1 MISVQSATPAMFEE
15 VYRLFLGFGNPKMSK
30 EDWRRM
36 LFQYPWKAE
45 EESRGY
51 VLFDDEKAVGFIGT
65 IFSAR
70 ELEGK
75 TERLCHLSSWVV
87 LPEYRSRSLSLLAS
101 VARLDGYTVVS
112 STPSPTAARLFGRFG
127 HRTLDEKVLVLP
139 PLAGARELCGLFRA
153 SMTTNENEVRAG
165 LTGEALRC
173 FEDHRGSLGA
183 HLLLRRGGRSCRAT
197 ATLMRRRRIRFA
209 SVRHMSDRE
218 LFWEC
223 LPLAKLGFLKALGAP
238 APAVD
243 ARFAEGRHV
252 PFAVPYRLATPQL
265 YRPTHEAPRPALADG
280 RYSELMGLR
289 Q

>member
-1 MISVQSATPAMFEE
+1 MICVQSATPAMFED
-15 VYRLFLGFGNPKMSK
+15 VYRLLLGFENPRMSK

-51 VLFDDEKAVGFIGT
+51 VLFNDARAVGFIGT

-70 ELEGK
+70 EIEGR
-75 TERLCHLSSWVV
+75 TERFCHLSSWIV
-87 LPEYRSRSLSLLAS
+87 LPEHRSRSLSLLAS
-101 VARLDGYTVVS
+101 VARLDGYTVVC
-112 STPSPTAARLFGRFG
+112 STPSPTAARLFRRFG

-153 SMTTNENEVRAG
+153 SMTTRESEVRAG

-173 FEDHRGSLGA
+173 FDDHRGSLGA
-183 HLLLRRGGRSCRAT
+183 HVLLRRGGRTCWAT
-197 ATLMRRRRIRFA
+197 ATLTRRRGIRFA
-209 SVRHMSDRE
+209 SVRHISDRQ

-238 APAVD
+238 ALAVD

-265 YRPTHEAPRPALADG
+265 YRPAHEALRPALVDG
-280 RYSELMGLR
+280 LYSELMGLR